1 MPTPVAPAW
10 ASLVV
15 YVDVAVVLGAAVTA
29 LLATGR
35 KQGTPGRASGGVWVA
50 AALVAWLGIV
60 LALNS
65 AHVFQAR
72 SHGVPWIG
80 LGVGAPIVVGFVA
93 FSLSRGLRRSVA
105 SIPQPWLLAAQFP
118 RLVGAIFLV
127 LLAEHR
133 LPGVFAR
140 PAGWGDVLIG
150 VMAPLVTYAY
160 VARRSWS
167 RSLAVLFNFLG
178 IADLVIAIGT
188 GFLAAPLPFRL
199 FFGQPSTSLM
209 TVLPMVLIPTFLVP
223 FWILVHAAS
232 LRALL
237 VAARAPS
244 PAGSP
249 VGFRGAGRA
258 SRSRFSI
265 VRSSPAGR
273 SER

>member
-1 MPTPVAPAW
+1 MQTPVAPGW

-15 YVDVAVVLGAAVTA
+15 YVDVAVVVGAAVVA
-29 LLATGR
+29 VVAARRRQGAPAGASLGGLA
-35 KQGTPGRASGGVWVA
+35 A
-50 AALVAWLGIV
+50 AALVGWLGIV
-60 LALNS
+60 LALGS
-65 AHVFQAR
+65 AHAFEAR
-72 SHGVPWIG
+72 SRGIPWIA

-93 FSLSRGLRRSVA
+93 FFLSPQVRRIVE
-105 SIPQPWLLAAQFP
+105 SIPQAWLLAAQWP
-118 RLVGAIFLV
+118 RLVGAAFLV

-133 LPGVFAR
+133 LPAVFAR

-150 VMAPLVTYAY
+150 VAALPVAYAY
-160 VARRSWS
+160 LAGRSWS
-167 RSLAVLFNFLG
+167 RTLAVAFNLLG
-178 IADLVIAIGT
+178 IADLVVAIGT
-188 GFLAAPLPFRL
+188 GFLASPSPFRL
-199 FFGQPSTSLM
+199 FFSQPSTSLM
-209 TVLPMVLIPTFLVP
+209 TVLPLVLIPTFLVP

-265 VRSSPAGR
+265 ARSSPAG
-273 SER
+273 